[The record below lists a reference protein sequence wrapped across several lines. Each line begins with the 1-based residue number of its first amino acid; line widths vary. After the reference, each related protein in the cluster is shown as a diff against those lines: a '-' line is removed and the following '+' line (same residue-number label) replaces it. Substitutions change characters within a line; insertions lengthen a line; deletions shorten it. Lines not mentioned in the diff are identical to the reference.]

1 MTVLLSVLA
10 FFFLLTVLILI
21 HEWGHFIAA
30 RKSGVT
36 VEEFGFGFPPRAKT
50 LFKQGGTIFTL
61 NWIPFGGFVRL
72 KGENAANENERKA
85 HGSFGSV
92 PIYKRVIILVGGVF
106 MNFVLAITLLTI
118 GFSVGQWIPTF
129 FTLEQMELAA
139 EEGIINLELGVLIQD
154 VTSGGS
160 AARVGVP
167 PHSVLVSVDG
177 QDVSVPTDVPA
188 LQEGK
193 LRVVYAVRTGPDLS
207 EEAKYTVPLEE
218 GKAGVEL
225 VPFPLELSAPRH
237 GVVLALQLAFRETWA
252 MSWQTV
258 KGIGHL
264 FKTLAFTGRVPEG
277 IAGIVGIAQLTYSS
291 VQEGFMTY
299 LRLVALLS
307 LSLAVLN
314 ILPFPALDGGRLVFV
329 VAELISN
336 RPINRRFELMT
347 NALGFLFL
355 ISLLL
360 LITFYDVVRL
370 FS

>member
-10 FFFLLTVLILI
+10 FFLLLTVLILI

-30 RKSGVT
+30 RKSGVI
-36 VEEFGFGFPPRAKT
+36 VEEFGFGFPPRAKK
-50 LFKQGGTIFTL
+50 LFKQGGTVFTL

-72 KGENAANENERKA
+72 KGENASNEKERKA
-85 HGSFGSV
+85 NGSFGSV
-92 PIYKRVIILVGGVF
+92 PIYKRIIILIGGVF
-106 MNFVLAITLLTI
+106 MNFVLAITLLTV
-118 GFSVGQWIPTF
+118 GFSVGQWIPTY
-129 FTLEQMELAA
+129 FTIDEMQTAA
-139 EEGIINLELGVLIQD
+139 EEGIIDLKLGVLIQE
-154 VTSGGS
+154 VVSGGS
-160 AARVGVP
+160 AAQVGVP
-167 PHSVLVSVDG
+167 SKSVLVSVDG
-177 QDVSVPTDVPA
+177 IEVDVPDDVPA

-193 LRVVYAVRTGPDLS
+193 RYVVYTVRSGADLS
-207 EEAKYTVPLEE
+207 EEAEYTVPLVD
-218 GKAGVEL
+218 GKSGVSL
-225 VPFPLELSAPRH
+225 IPFPLELSAPRH
-237 GVVLALQLAFRETWA
+237 DVLTALKLAFRETWA
-252 MSWQTV
+252 ISWQTV
-258 KGIGHL
+258 KGIGGL
-264 FKTLAFTGRVPEG
+264 FKSLASTGRVPEG

-291 VQEGFMTY
+291 VQEGLMTY

-329 VAELISN
+329 LAELITR

-355 ISLLL
+355 ISLIL